1 MNASDRNVY
10 LGLGSN
16 VGDRLG
22 FLQKA
27 VHALIEFSTVIKTS
41 SVYETSPFGPV
52 LQNNF
57 LNMAVEI
64 QTLLSAKDLMMYL
77 LHVEE
82 NLGRRRDV
90 KWGPRTIDIDILFY
104 DRLVINEHGLIIPH
118 ARYAERKFVLE
129 PLCEIASD
137 LICPVRH
144 RSMKEIYN
152 TLTDDSSVE
161 KTNYR
166 VTYLEEVH

>member
-1 MNASDRNVY
+1 M
-10 LGLGSN
+10 
-16 VGDRLG
+16 GDRIG

-27 VHALIEFSTVIKTS
+27 VNALIDFSTVIKIS
-41 SVYETSPFGPV
+41 SVYETSPLGTVP
-52 LQNNF
+52 QNNF
-57 LNMAVEI
+57 LNMVVEI
-64 QTLLSAKDLMMYL
+64 QTHLTAKDLMMHL

-137 LICPVRH
+137 LTCPIRH

-152 TLTDDSSVE
+152 TLTDDCTVE

-166 VTYLEEVH
+166 VTYLEEVHYPE